1 MLTKKV
7 KNRIFFLS
15 LFILTSIALTFF
27 ILKTLNSNMLY
38 FKTPSDIV
46 MDEGIKIGKLFR
58 LGGMVKKNSIIS
70 TNDEIKFIVTD
81 QVNEIIVSFNGS
93 VPNLFA
99 EGKGVVAEGKLND
112 KKFFIAK
119 RILAKHDE
127 NYMPPNLKNSL
138 NKKNVK

>member
-46 MDEGIKIGKLFR
+46 MDEEIKIGKLFR

-127 NYMPPNLKNSL
+127 NYMPPE
-138 NKKNVK
+138 VKEAIGDK

>member
-46 MDEGIKIGKLFR
+46 MDEEIKIGKLFR
-58 LGGMVKKNSIIS
+58 LGGMVKKDSIIS